1 MSDETAIV
9 LQARMGSTRLPGKVL
24 SAIAGKPILGHCV
37 ERLRQSGLPVIVATT
52 TGEEDDL
59 VEEMAELFGARVVRG
74 PADDVLA
81 RFALAVSTF
90 GLLDVIR
97 ATADNPAVDMDA
109 AHRCLTLLRRTGADH
124 VIERGLPY
132 GTAVEAV
139 SASAILLAHAQATT
153 AADREH
159 VTPFI
164 RRNAQFVAID
174 AIAPGMLRQPSLR
187 LTVDTPDDLD
197 FVRRVFSWLPGE
209 GSEPASLAEIIC
221 AADRLR
227 SSEAAGGDT
236 AARGT
241 R

>member
-1 MSDETAIV
+1 MSEHTAIV

-24 SAIAGKPILGHCV
+24 SAIAGRPILGHCV
-37 ERLRQSGLPVIVATT
+37 DRLRQSGLPVIVATT
-52 TGEEDDL
+52 TDGEDDL
-59 VEEMAELFGARVVRG
+59 VEDVAELFGARVVRG

-90 GLLDVIR
+90 GLVEVIR
-97 ATADNPAVDMDA
+97 ATADNPAVDLDA
-109 AHRCLTLLRRTGADH
+109 PHRCLDLLRRTGADH

-139 SASAILLAHAQATT
+139 SASAILLANGQATA

-164 RRNAQFVAID
+164 KRDGQFVAID
-174 AIAPGMLRQPSLR
+174 AIAPGALRQPALR
-187 LTVDTPDDLD
+187 LTVDTPEDLD

-209 GSEPASLAEIIC
+209 GSAPAPLAEIIR
-221 AADRLR
+221 AAARLR
-227 SSEAAGGDT
+227 LSEAAGNDL